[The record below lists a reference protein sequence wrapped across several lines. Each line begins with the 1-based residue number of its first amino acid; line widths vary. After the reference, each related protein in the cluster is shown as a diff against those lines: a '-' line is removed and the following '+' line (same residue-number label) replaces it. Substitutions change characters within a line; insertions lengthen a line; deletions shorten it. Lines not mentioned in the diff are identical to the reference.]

1 MVLRKEKLKNFLD
14 DEAKKEGDHIAIEV
28 KLYPTEQ
35 IFWFESPYL
44 EMDDYGNKYLEVEGK
59 LIYRGLDVKE
69 REKYIMKGKLG
80 SFKLHKEEGKLM
92 VTDYFHPKPGPI

>member
-1 MVLRKEKLKNFLD
+1 MVLSKEELKNFLN

-44 EMDDYGNKYLEVEGK
+44 EIDDQANKYLK
-59 LIYRGLDVKE
+59 A
-69 REKYIMKGKLG
+69 
-80 SFKLHKEEGKLM
+80 EGKLM
-92 VTDYFHPKPGPI
+92 VADYFNPKPGPI